1 MKLTPISIKSQEFSK
16 SLRGYDSEEVK
27 TYLEKLANEI
37 EEMIDENEK
46 LNVEVVVLRR
56 ENSEFNKIEKEL
68 QDTLIKAK
76 SSSSQSLEST
86 LKQTSSMIKEA
97 EIKSKELLEK
107 AKEEANEIRNAVI
120 MLREERDF
128 IISKLKAMVNTQAVI
143 LEGKLQKS
151 VQETKKQKTKEIKD
165 DFEVDVDDIVNK
177 LL

>member
-56 ENSEFNKIEKEL
+56 ENSDFNKIEKEL

-76 SSSSQSLEST
+76 TSSSQSLEST
-86 LKQTSSMIKEA
+86 QKQTSSMIKEA
-97 EIKSKELLEK
+97 EIKSRELLEK

-120 MLREERDF
+120 MLREERDY
-128 IISKLKAMVNTQAVI
+128 IISKLKAMVNTQAAI

>member
-27 TYLEKLANEI
+27 TYLEKLAYEI

-76 SSSSQSLEST
+76 TSSSQSLEST
-86 LKQTSSMIKEA
+86 QKQTSSMIKEA

-128 IISKLKAMVNTQAVI
+128 IISKLKAMVNTQAAI
-143 LEGKLQKS
+143 LEGKVQKS

>member
-68 QDTLIKAK
+68 QDTLIKARA
-76 SSSSQSLEST
+76 SSSQSLEST
-86 LKQTSSMIKEA
+86 QKQTSLMIKEA

-128 IISKLKAMVNTQAVI
+128 IISKLKAMVNTQAAI
-143 LEGKLQKS
+143 LEGKVQKS

>member
-1 MKLTPISIKSQEFSK
+1 MKLTPITIKSQEFSK
-16 SLRGYDSEEVK
+16 SLRGYDAEEVK

-37 EEMIDENEK
+37 EQMIDENEK
-46 LNVEVVVLRR
+46 LNVEVEELRSR
-56 ENSEFNKIEKEL
+56 NSEFSKIEKEL
-68 QDTLIKAK
+68 EDTLIKAK
-76 SSSSQSLEST
+76 DSSSQSLEST
-86 LKQTSSMIKEA
+86 QKQTTTMVKEA

-128 IISKLKAMVNTQAVI
+128 IISKLKAMVNTQASI
-143 LEGKLQKS
+143 LEGKVQKS
-151 VQETKKQKTKEIKD
+151 KQETRKPKTKETKD